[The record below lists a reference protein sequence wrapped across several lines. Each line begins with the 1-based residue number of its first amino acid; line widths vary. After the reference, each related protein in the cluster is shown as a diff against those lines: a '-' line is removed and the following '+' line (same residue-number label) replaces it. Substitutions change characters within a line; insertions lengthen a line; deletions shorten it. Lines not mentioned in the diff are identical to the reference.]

1 MHPAPDR
8 ALDWLVSNFVRDV
21 PRVVHAVLVST
32 DGLLMAANDR
42 LPDARATQLA
52 AVAAGLASPAA
63 GAADLFDRGMV
74 AQSVVE
80 MPNGYLLLM
89 SVGDGSQLAVLAVA
103 DCDSRQVGYEMAL
116 LVERTVPEIQALPRS
131 RPEALQSNY

>member
-8 ALDWLVSNFVRDV
+8 ALDWLVSNFVHDV

-52 AVAAGLASPAA
+52 AVAAGLASLAA

-89 SVGDGSQLAVLAVA
+89 SVGDGSQLAVLATVE
-103 DCDSRQVGYEMAL
+103 CHLRQVGYEMAL
-116 LVERTVPEIQALPRS
+116 LVERTAPEIQALPRS
-131 RPEALQSNY
+131 RTAGVAIE

>member
-1 MHPAPDR
+1 MAPDR

-52 AVAAGLASPAA
+52 AVASGLASLAA
-63 GAADLFDRGMV
+63 GAADLFDRGTV

-89 SVGDGSQLAVLAVA
+89 SVGDGSQLAVLAAA
-103 DCDSRQVGYEMAL
+103 DCDLRQVGYEMAV
-116 LVERTVPEIQALPRS
+116 LVERTAPEIQAQPRS
-131 RPEALQSNY
+131 RPEALQSNI

>member
-52 AVAAGLASPAA
+52 AVAAGLASLAA

-116 LVERTVPEIQALPRS
+116 LVERSP
-131 RPEALQSNY
+131 